1 MDWIEANTAMSTMD
15 QGMENDTHNAETVR
29 AADIAATAGKVGKG
43 SIDPGVK
50 SSIMDWIP
58 QVTKGLSDLAPL
70 ATSLLPFAGTDSSLP
85 GQALNAGLGGLFNAG
100 LSVGDSI
107 GTGLR
112 SLFS

>member
-1 MDWIEANTAMSTMD
+1 MD
-15 QGMENDTHNAETVR
+15 QGMENETHNAQTVR

-43 SIDPGVK
+43 TIDPSVQ

-58 QVTKGLSDLAPL
+58 QVTKGLNDLAPL
-70 ATSLLPFAGTDSSLP
+70 ATSLLPFAGTQTADEKI
-85 GQALNAGLGGLFNAG
+85 GRAALGGLFDAG

-112 SLFS
+112 NLFS